1 MTRVHIYADVAELA
15 DALDSGSSEG
25 NFMWVQ
31 VPSSAPKENGLLG
44 IIPKSPFS
52 FDFMRQNRLISFLSH
67 ELDVKKH
74 FGFRRKFVTLCVINS
89 QKQMRFLHSC
99 KDEFCWLFYFGLTYM
114 LNIASVD
121 ACILKTIWGEVPDN
135 AILRQALKRK
145 KNRCGPAS
153 IYWTPSL
160 RKAAS
165 TMSCSIKL

>member
-67 ELDVKKH
+67 KLDVKKH
-74 FGFRRKFVTLCVINS
+74 LIRYNK
-89 QKQMRFLHSC
+89 
-99 KDEFCWLFYFGLTYM
+99 
-114 LNIASVD
+114 
-121 ACILKTIWGEVPDN
+121 
-135 AILRQALKRK
+135 
-145 KNRCGPAS
+145 
-153 IYWTPSL
+153 L
-160 RKAAS
+160 RKLKKA
-165 TMSCSIKL
+165 